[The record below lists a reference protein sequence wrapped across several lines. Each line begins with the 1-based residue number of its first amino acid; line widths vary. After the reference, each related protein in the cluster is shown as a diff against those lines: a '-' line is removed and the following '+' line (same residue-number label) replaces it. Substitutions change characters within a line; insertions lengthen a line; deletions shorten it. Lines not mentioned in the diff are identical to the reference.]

1 MFKNAIVRK
10 PCPEMVDG
18 LTTAGL
24 GKPDYALA
32 LRQHVAYVEAL
43 RSCGVSV
50 TVLEGDGRYPDSTF
64 VEDVAVCTPH
74 CAVVANPGAPS
85 RNGEKE
91 GMRDVLR
98 PFFDRIEEIRPPGTL
113 DGGDVMLAGDH
124 AYVGIS
130 ARTNIDGAGQL
141 LAILRKYGLTGSM
154 VRLRDMLHL
163 KTGVAYLERDTV
175 LVSGE
180 FVGHPEFRKF
190 NRIVVDAREGYAANS
205 LWLNGTVLVPS
216 GHPET
221 KRKVGAAGYAVIDV
235 DLSEYRKLDGGL
247 SCLSLRF

>member
-1 MFKNAIVRK
+1 MFNNAIVRK

-18 LTTAGL
+18 LTTAGV
-24 GKPDYALA
+24 GKPDFDLA
-32 LRQHVAYVEAL
+32 LKQHGAYVEAL
-43 RSCGVSV
+43 RKCGLHV

-64 VEDVAVCTPH
+64 VEDVAVCTPQ
-74 CAVVANPGAPS
+74 CAVITNPGAPS
-85 RNGEKE
+85 RNGEKD
-91 GMRDVLR
+91 GMREILR
-98 PFFDRIEEIRPPGTL
+98 PFYDRIEEILAPGTL
-113 DGGDVMLAGDH
+113 DGGDVMLAGAH

-130 ARTNIDGAGQL
+130 ARTNSDGAGQL
-141 LAILRKYGLTGSM
+141 LAILRKYGITGST
-154 VRLRDMLHL
+154 VGLRDMLHL

-180 FVGHPEFRKF
+180 FVEHPEFQKF
-190 NRIVVDAREGYAANS
+190 NRIVVDAPEGYAANS

-221 KRKVGAAGYAVIDV
+221 KRKVGAAGYTAIDV